1 MQLIGMMDSPYV
13 RRVAVS
19 LAVLGIPFEHRSVS
33 VFRHF
38 DEFARVNPVVKAP
51 TLVED
56 DGTLLIDSSLILD
69 HLDHKVPAA
78 RRLMPE
84 DPQAR
89 LAALRVIGFALA
101 AMEKTIQI
109 VYERNLRPAE
119 RQHEPWVERVQ
130 KQMHAAY
137 DVLEPL
143 VAACG
148 NGAWLAGDRLM
159 QPDIT
164 VAVAW
169 RFTQFILPGA
179 VDAGRYP
186 ALAAFSARAEALP
199 EFVGAPLE

>member
-89 LAALRVIGFALA
+89 LAALRVVGFALA

-109 VYERNLRPAE
+109 VYERNLRPEE

-148 NGAWLAGDRLM
+148 SGVWLAGDRLM

-169 RFTQFILPGA
+169 RFTQFMLPGA
-179 VDAGRYP
+179 VDAGRHP

-199 EFVGAPLE
+199 EFVAMPLE

>member
-19 LAVLGIPFEHRSVS
+19 LAVLGIAFEHRSVS

-38 DEFARVNPVVKAP
+38 DEFARINPVVKAP

-69 HLDHKVPAA
+69 HLDHKVPPA
-78 RRLMPE
+78 RRLLPE

-109 VYERNLRPAE
+109 VYERNLRPADC
-119 RQHEPWVERVQ
+119 QHEPWVERVQ

-148 NGAWLAGDRLM
+148 NGAWLCGDRLM

>member
-89 LAALRVIGFALA
+89 LAALRVVGFALA

-109 VYERNLRPAE
+109 VYERNLRPEE

-148 NGAWLAGDRLM
+148 SGAWLAGDRLM

-169 RFTQFILPGA
+169 RFTQFMLPGA
-179 VDAGRYP
+179 VDAGRHP

-199 EFVGAPLE
+199 EFVAMPLE

>member
-143 VAACG
+143 VVACG

>member
-179 VDAGRYP
+179 VDAERYP